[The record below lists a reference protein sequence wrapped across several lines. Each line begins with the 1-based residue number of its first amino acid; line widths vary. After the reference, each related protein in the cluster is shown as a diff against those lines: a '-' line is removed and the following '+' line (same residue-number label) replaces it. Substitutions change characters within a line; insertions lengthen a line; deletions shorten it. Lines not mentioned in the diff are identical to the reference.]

1 MKAPALA
8 TNKRNKA
15 TSIIILSLLQWE
27 DHIDFGKNF
36 GPRWPLIN
44 RSDKKNDDC
53 GICAAPYQRFSSALG
68 YSLHVSYLPSFAN
81 DAAETSLAPCRS
93 RITCKRYLAPP
104 RGATLERRGALTQ
117 TSRLL
122 LWLRPI
128 RFFFSVC
135 AVANFAPISSPLTQA
150 SSQRRYV
157 RPVDDSRRKNSLS
170 FKPSIESRMLS
181 LAPVSDTSCI
191 TQSRRQVPS
200 IAMIE
205 TSIPFSKTTLTPLR
219 RSEVATLCTH
229 LNCSRKLPVSA

>member
-1 MKAPALA
+1 MARTSASAGHLLTEA
-8 TNKRNKA
+8 TRKTMTAAFVPRPIRDSA
-15 TSIIILSLLQWE
+15 QLSDIPCTVLIFRASQMTLRRQV
-27 DHIDFGKNF
+27 
-36 GPRWPLIN
+36 WP
-44 RSDKKNDDC
+44 
-53 GICAAPYQRFSSALG
+53 
-68 YSLHVSYLPSFAN
+68 
-81 DAAETSLAPCRS
+81 PCRS
-93 RITCKRYLAPP
+93 RITCKRYPAPP

-135 AVANFAPISSPLTQA
+135 AVTNFAPISSPLTQA

-191 TQSRRQVPS
+191 MQSRRQVPS

-205 TSIPFSKTTLTPLR
+205 TSITFSKTTLTPLR

-229 LNCSRKLPVSA
+229 LNCSRKLYQTA